1 MTNKLLIIK
10 NETNKSL
17 SRSIR
22 PSHSVPNNG
31 TKFIANIQPLFT
43 NTVFNGIL
51 NKPSSTSS
59 TRNQIKQNFAQELS
73 KIDAFSG
80 VAIAMGLWQLPGV
93 TEY

>member
-17 SRSIR
+17 SRSN
-22 PSHSVPNNG
+22 SVPNNG

-51 NKPSSTSS
+51 TKPSSKSS

-73 KIDAFSG
+73 KIDAFLG
-80 VAIAMGLWQLPGV
+80 VATAMGLWQLPGV